1 MRDFLRLL
9 SYVRPYWRRLS
20 AALVCMAVFA
30 LLSGVSL
37 GMILPFV
44 NILFEQ
50 HALVGATPALGQSS
64 TESGDGLSGRVS
76 DPGRGTTTDL
86 QARLKERVLALF
98 RSDTP
103 AQSLAKICLALL
115 VVFFVKELFGYLQTF
130 LMVSVEQLVIRDL
143 RNNLF
148 AHLNDLSL
156 SFFHGERTGQL
167 ISRVTN
173 DVTCVR
179 GALVATF
186 ASLFRESILTVL
198 YLGIAVWISWRLAII
213 TLIVLVPIVL
223 VITRIGRRLRKRS
236 LRIQQK
242 MADITATLDE
252 SISGVR
258 VVKAFGM
265 EEYEKR
271 RFFGHTRDYFRTA
284 IRMEFLSA
292 LAGPVTEYLGVVG
305 VVVVLWYGG
314 RQVLLSGAVSPDWF
328 FIFLAATLSTMQP
341 LRKLTKANTDLQIG
355 LAAAGRIF
363 GLLDTKPVVTA
374 RPGAPSLDGFREG
387 IAYEG
392 VFFHYETGADVLR
405 AIDLE
410 VAKAEIVGIVG
421 PSGAGKSTLLDL
433 LPRFYDPTRGRI
445 TIDGHDLRDVDL
457 QSLRGLMGIVT
468 QETILFN
475 DTVRNNIAYG
485 LEGARDD
492 EIVAAA
498 RAANAHDFVSAFPE
512 GYDTV
517 IGERGTM
524 VSGGERQRIAIARAI
539 LKNPPILIFDEATSS
554 LDTESEMLVQEAIEH
569 LFSGRTVLLIAHRL
583 STIRNADRIVVL
595 DHGEI
600 VESGSHEEL
609 MRLGGLYRYLYNMQ
623 FADGPAE
630 RGSVGRDAASNPGT

>member
-1 MRDFLRLL
+1 
-9 SYVRPYWRRLS
+9 
-20 AALVCMAVFA
+20 
-30 LLSGVSL
+30 
-37 GMILPFV
+37 MILPFV

-50 HALVGATPALGQSS
+50 RALVEEGPGMGRLSLEKMGEPSGAAATPGN
-64 TESGDGLSGRVS
+64 
-76 DPGRGTTTDL
+76 GTASDL
-86 QARLKERVLALF
+86 QVRLKAGVLAIF

-143 RNNLF
+143 RNDLF

-167 ISRVTN
+167 ISRITN

-186 ASLFRESILTVL
+186 ANLFRESILTIL

-213 TLIVLVPIVL
+213 TLLVLVPIVF
-223 VITRIGRRLRKRS
+223 VITKIGRRLRKRS

-242 MADITATLDE
+242 IADITATLEE

-271 RFFGHTRDYFRTA
+271 RFFGHTWDYFRTA

-314 RQVLLSGAVSPDWF
+314 RQVLLDGSVSPDWF

-341 LRKLTKANTDLQIG
+341 LRKLSKANTDLQIG

-363 GLLDTKPVVTA
+363 GLLDTEPVVIV
-374 RPGAPSLDGFREG
+374 RPDAPSVERFRDR
-387 IAYEG
+387 IAYQG
-392 VFFHYETGADVLR
+392 VWFRYETGEDVLR
-405 AIDLE
+405 AIDIE
-410 VAKAEIVGIVG
+410 INKGEIVAIVG

-457 QSLRGLMGIVT
+457 GSLRALMGIVT

-475 DTVRNNIAYG
+475 DTVRSNIAYG

-498 RAANAHDFVSAFPE
+498 RAANAHDFVSALPE
-512 GYDTV
+512 GYGTV

-554 LDTESEMLVQEAIEH
+554 LDSESERSVQEAIEH

-583 STIRNADRIVVL
+583 STVRNADRIVVL
-595 DHGEI
+595 DKGEM
-600 VESGSHEEL
+600 VEAGSHEEL
-609 MRLGGLYRYLYNMQ
+609 MRLGGLYRYLHDMQ

-630 RGSVGRDAASNPGT
+630 RGSVGRDAAAKPGA